1 MRHNRQSTERRSAAD
16 HSRPI
21 QLVATLTFAIPVP
34 AGFSLGPTVVYGY
47 VVASLSPLQRRPN
60 MNDDLQRVEDSL
72 RAAAVT
78 DDAFLTE
85 VASHLIPAGGK
96 RLRPAFVIAAA
107 HAERTDGDA
116 PDAVTEAMVQG
127 GVAVELVHLGSLYHD
142 DVMDDAET
150 RRGVETVN
158 NRWGNLKAILAGDF
172 LLAKASELAAGLGTE
187 VAELLAATIGRL
199 CEGQVRELQLIYDAS
214 RTEPQYLEAIRGKT
228 AELYA
233 TSCRIGSLVA
243 GHDRVLVDR
252 LTEYGL
258 LYGMAFQIVDDVLD
272 LTATDE
278 QLGKPAGNDI
288 REGVYTLP
296 VIRNLV
302 DAPSGPLSDLLGEV
316 LSEEDRD
323 KAKALVI
330 DSPHIKTSVATARDY
345 VDRALQALE
354 GLDATPAVIGMRAAA
369 DNLLTSLPN

>member
-1 MRHNRQSTERRSAAD
+1 
-16 HSRPI
+16 
-21 QLVATLTFAIPVP
+21 
-34 AGFSLGPTVVYGY
+34 
-47 VVASLSPLQRRPN
+47 VASLSPLQRRPD
-60 MNDDLQRVEDSL
+60 MSDDLRRVEGSL
-72 RAAAVT
+72 RDAAIT

-107 HAERTDGDA
+107 LTEKADGDA
-116 PDAVTEAMVQG
+116 SDAVSDDMVQG

-142 DVMDDAET
+142 DVMDDAEI

-187 VAELLAATIGRL
+187 VAQLLAATIGRL

-214 RTEPQYLEAIRGKT
+214 RSEPQYLEAIGGKT
-228 AELYA
+228 ADLYA

-243 GHDRVLVDR
+243 GHDRDTVER
-252 LTEYGL
+252 LTRYGFQ
-258 LYGMAFQIVDDVLD
+258 YGMAFQIVDDILD

-296 VIRNLV
+296 VIRTLA
-302 DAPSGPLSDLLGEV
+302 DTPSGPLADLLGQV
-316 LSEEDRD
+316 LSDGDRD
-323 KAKALVI
+323 KARALVV
-330 DSPHIKTSVATARDY
+330 DGPHIATSIDTAQVY
-345 VDRALQALE
+345 VDSALSELA
-354 GLDATPAVIGMRAAA
+354 DMPDTPAIIGMRAAA
-369 DNLLTSLPN
+369 TNLLTSIPSNVAATN